1 MRRPRIYTQQVAA
14 PAPAPGAVDSL
25 QRGLELLR
33 CFGPGGDAL
42 DVAELA
48 RRLGLARPTTRRL
61 LDTLELHG
69 FLLRVPGTDKFGL
82 HVACLIVGQAVLG
95 SSLLVKAARPLLLPF
110 AERFTVKVLACVQ
123 ERTDMLVL
131 AQATAQGAPSGAPGP
146 GMRLPVASTA
156 LGHAWLWTQPAQV
169 QAEWLARLRS
179 EPGAGVS
186 QAACVYRAFQELEER
201 GVCQAPD
208 ASRRDVSSFAAPI
221 ILPGG
226 AVAVAGC
233 MRADV
238 GGRDRV
244 RLERECGAALAELA
258 TSLRDEAGRLRAR
271 RSSAYPG

>member
-1 MRRPRIYTQQVAA
+1 MRRPRIYAHEVAV
-14 PAPAPGAVDSL
+14 PAPAAGAVDSL

-33 CFGPGGDAL
+33 CFSPDGDAL

-95 SSLLVKAARPLLLPF
+95 SSGLVKAARPLLLPF
-110 AERFTVKVLACVQ
+110 AERFTVNVVACVQ

-131 AQATAQGAPSGAPGP
+131 AQGTARGAPSGAPGP
-146 GMRLPVASTA
+146 GMRLSVASTA
-156 LGHAWLWTQPAQV
+156 LGHAWLWMQPAQV
-169 QAEWLARLRS
+169 QADWLARLRS
-179 EPGAGVS
+179 ETGAIVS

-201 GVCQAPD
+201 GVCQSPD
-208 ASRRDVSSFAAPI
+208 ASRRDVSCFAAPVV
-221 ILPGG
+221 LPGG
-226 AVAVAGC
+226 GVAVVGC

-238 GGRDRV
+238 GGSDWV
-244 RLERECGAALAELA
+244 RLERECCVALSELA
-258 TSLRDEAGRLRAR
+258 LSLRDEAGRLRAR
-271 RSSAYPG
+271 TSGAFPR